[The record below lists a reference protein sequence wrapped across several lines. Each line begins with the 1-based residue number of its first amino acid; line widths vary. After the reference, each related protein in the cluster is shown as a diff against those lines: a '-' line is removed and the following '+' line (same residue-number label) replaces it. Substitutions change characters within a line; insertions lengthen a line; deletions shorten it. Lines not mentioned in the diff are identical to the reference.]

1 MTQPTLALDLATCTG
16 WAMRDEKGQCHS
28 GAWKLGDSSDP
39 GGRYLT
45 LWEHIE
51 GLRLAHGM
59 PRLVAEKPIIYKGR
73 PSGARVAFG
82 LLATVQLFGRLHDQ
96 RVTEIDPNVV
106 KKAVTGNGGAGKPVV
121 LLAVQGLYPDQR
133 VGSFDQADAL
143 AVLYTFEGQQ

>member
-16 WAMRDEKGQCHS
+16 WALRDEKDQCHS

-45 LWEHIE
+45 LWEYLE

-59 PRLVAEKPIIYKGR
+59 PRLVAEKPIIYQGR
-73 PSGARVAFG
+73 LSGARVAFG

-96 RVTEIDPNVV
+96 RVEEIDPNVV
-106 KKAVTGNGGAGKPVV
+106 KKAVTGNGGADKK
-121 LLAVQGLYPDQR
+121 AVFRAVGELYPDQLL
-133 VGSFDQADAL
+133 GGFDQADAL
-143 AVLYTFEGQQ
+143 AVLYTFEGQR